1 MQQLDDVQNIQ
12 LPDGLIERIQTG
24 DRAALDILYRAHYAG
39 LLDFTYRFL
48 RSRDA
53 AHDIVQD
60 VFVSIWMRRSEWIV
74 RGSIASYLYRAV
86 RNHAIHYLEHRQ
98 VESRVGAMNEPI
110 AMGHVPGVE
119 DFASEGQQSAELARA
134 IDTLP
139 ERQRSAVLLH
149 YGKGISVAEVGRV
162 LEISHTAAT
171 NLLDRAVLRLREV
184 FRVDL

>member
-1 MQQLDDVQNIQ
+1 MRQTDGAQTLQ
-12 LPDGLIERIQTG
+12 LPDGLIERIQAG
-24 DRAALDILYRAHYAG
+24 DRAALDILYRAYYAG
-39 LLDFTYRFL
+39 LLDFAYRFL
-48 RSRDA
+48 RSRDV

-60 VFVSIWMRRSEWIV
+60 VFVSIWMRRSQWVV
-74 RGSIASYLYRAV
+74 RGSIASYLYQAV

-98 VESRVGAMNEPI
+98 VESRVVAMNEPV

-119 DFASEGQQSAELARA
+119 DSVGDGQQNAELARA
-134 IDTLP
+134 IDALP

-149 YGKGISVAEVGRV
+149 YGKGISIAEVGRV

-171 NLLDRAVLRLREV
+171 NLLNRAVLQLREV